1 MKYDFTSVPDRTGTG
16 ATKWDDSCGASTEFV
31 PLSVADMEFYTA
43 PKIAKALSDLS
54 LNTILGYTSPTEE
67 YFKAVVGWMKRR
79 HDWGVKKE
87 WIFSTPGVISALSML
102 IEAVTKPAD
111 GVILLTPVY
120 YPFDMVTIA
129 KSRHIVYSKL
139 INRDGRFEIDYADL
153 EEKAKNPKNTAI
165 LFCNPHNPVGRVW
178 TREELEKV
186 GNICTDNGVFI
197 IDDEIHND
205 LIMPGVK
212 HTVFATVSEKI
223 KNNIAVCTAPS
234 KTFNLAG
241 VQCSNIFVPNEKWRM
256 RAFATSMLN
265 MNMHLNIFAYTAC
278 RVAYDECEDW
288 LDELIPVIEGN
299 AKYVGNFM
307 AENFPEVVVHKLE
320 GTYLQWLDCRK
331 LGFTH
336 VELKRAFE
344 NRKLFLDY
352 GEMFG
357 DAGRGYERINL
368 ACARSTIEKAMTH
381 FKESIEDLRKEGA
394 HYHKTLSIGDK
405 LENFVYTVGND
416 TVRLSETIK
425 KPTLIAFL
433 RFASCDITKTVL
445 KKLAKAYAGI
455 KLLGADVK
463 AVIQSSAEEIKKV
476 GLDAPFELIS
486 DEKAELYDKYNVF
499 EANSPFNFVAGDKTF
514 EDMAGNDI
522 KNLLGTDAFES
533 LAGGLLGTSEKHPER
548 RDLQLCAFF
557 VVGKDMTVRYS
568 YYSRTVG
575 DFPDTKEL
583 VSALKNKI
591 LYII

>member
-16 ATKWDDSCGASTEFV
+16 ATKWDDSHGASTEFV

-43 PKIAKALSDLS
+43 PKIAKALSELS
-54 LNTILGYTSPTEE
+54 ANSILGYTSPTEE
-67 YFKAVVGWMKRR
+67 YYNAVVSWMKRR
-79 HDWGVKKE
+79 HNWDVKKE
-87 WIFSTPGVISALSML
+87 WIFETPGVISALSFL

-139 INRDGRFEIDYADL
+139 INDGGRYVIDYADL
-153 EEKAKNPKNTAI
+153 EEKAKDPKNTAI

-178 TREELEKV
+178 TKDELEKV

-197 IDDEIHND
+197 ISDEIHND

-241 VQCSNIFVPNEKWRM
+241 VQCSNIFVPNEKWRA
-256 RAFATSMLN
+256 RAFAVSMLN
-265 MNMHLNIFAYTAC
+265 MNMHLNVFAYTAC

-288 LDELIPVIEGN
+288 LDELIPVVDGN
-299 AKYVGNFM
+299 AKYVEKFM

-331 LGFTH
+331 LGLTH
-336 VELKRAFE
+336 VELKKTLEAH
-344 NRKLFLDY
+344 KLFLDY

-368 ACARSTIEKAMTH
+368 ACARSTIEKAMQH
-381 FKESIEDLRKEGA
+381 FKQAIDDVRADWAENGKP
-394 HYHKTLSIGDK
+394 YHKTLAAGDK
-405 LENFVYTVGND
+405 LENFTYKIGNEE
-416 TVRLSETIK
+416 VRLSENIK
-425 KPTLIAFL
+425 KTTLIAFL
-433 RFASCDITKTVL
+433 RYASCDITKTIL
-445 KKLAKAYAGI
+445 SKLSKAYAGI

-463 AVIQSSAEEIKKV
+463 AVVQSTAEEIKSE
-476 GLDAPFELIS
+476 GLDAPFELIA
-486 DEKAELYDKYNVF
+486 DPDAKLYDNYNVF
-499 EANSPFNFVAGDKTF
+499 EANSAFNFVAGDKTF
-514 EDMAGNDI
+514 EDMTGSDI
-522 KNLLGTDAFES
+522 KNLLGEPAFES
-533 LAGGLLGTSEKHPER
+533 LIGSVVGIGDSHPER
-548 RDLQLCAFF
+548 RSLQLCAF
-557 VVGKDMTVRYS
+557 VVVDKAMNVKYAR
-568 YYSRTVG
+568 YSRTVG

-583 VSALKNKI
+583 VAALKK
-591 LYII
+591 

>member
-16 ATKWDDSCGASTEFV
+16 ATKWDDSNGASTEYV

-67 YFKAVVGWMKRR
+67 YFNAVVGWMKRR
-79 HDWGVKKE
+79 HDWEVKKE

-111 GVILLTPVY
+111 GIILLTPVY

-129 KSRHIVYSKL
+129 RSRHIVYNKL
-139 INRDGRFEIDYADL
+139 INNGGRFEIDYADL

-178 TREELEKV
+178 TREELQKV
-186 GNICTDNGVFI
+186 GDICTDNGVFI

-241 VQCSNIFVPNEKWRM
+241 LQCSNIFVPNEKWRA

-288 LDELIPVIEGN
+288 LDELLTVIDGN
-299 AKYVGNFM
+299 AKYVEKYM
-307 AENFPEVVVHKLE
+307 ADNFPEVYVHRLE

-336 VELKRAFE
+336 VELKNAFE
-344 NRKLFLDY
+344 KHKLFLDY

-368 ACARSTIEKAMTH
+368 ACAQTTLEKAMAH
-381 FKESIEDLRKEGA
+381 FKDAIDELRENVAKNGA
-394 HYHKTLSIGDK
+394 PYHKTLTAGDK
-405 LENFVYTVGND
+405 LENFVYHKDGKKINLAD
-416 TVRLSETIK
+416 TIK

-433 RFASCDITKTVL
+433 RYASCDITKAVL
-445 KKLAKAYAGI
+445 DKISKAYLGI
-455 KLLGADVK
+455 KFLGADVK
-463 AVIQSSAEEIKKV
+463 AVIQSSADEIENER
-476 GLDAPFELIS
+476 LDTQFELIS
-486 DEKAELYDKYNVF
+486 DENAELYDKYNVF
-499 EANSPFNFVAGDKTF
+499 EANSAFNFVAGDKTF
-514 EDMAGNDI
+514 EDMVGGNI
-522 KNLLGTDAFES
+522 MNLFGTDTFDNFF
-533 LAGGLLGTSEKHPER
+533 GGVVGTGEQHPER
-548 RDLQLCAFF
+548 RNLQLCAFI
-557 VVGKDMTVRYS
+557 VVDTDMTVRYAR
-568 YYSRTVG
+568 YSKTVG
-575 DFPDTKEL
+575 DFPDVQEL
-583 VSALKNKI
+583 VNALKK
-591 LYII
+591 

>member
-16 ATKWDDSCGASTEFV
+16 ATKWDDSCGASTEYV

-67 YFKAVVGWMKRR
+67 YYKAVVGWMKRR
-79 HDWGVKKE
+79 HDWDVRKE
-87 WIFSTPGVISALSML
+87 WIFTTPGVISALSML

-139 INRDGRFEIDYADL
+139 INNGGRFEIDYADL
-153 EEKAKNPKNTAI
+153 EKKAKDPKNTAI

-178 TREELEKV
+178 TKEELERV

-197 IDDEIHND
+197 ISDEIHND

-241 VQCSNIFVPNEKWRM
+241 VQCSNIFVPNEKWRA

-288 LDELIPVIEGN
+288 LDELIPVIDGN
-299 AKYVGNFM
+299 AKYVEEFM
-307 AENFPEVVVHKLE
+307 AKNFPEVVVHKLE

-331 LGFTH
+331 LGLTH
-336 VELKRAFE
+336 VELKKAFE
-344 NRKLFLDY
+344 KHKLFLDY

-368 ACARSTIEKAMTH
+368 ACARVTLEKAMAH
-381 FKESIEDLRKEGA
+381 FKEAIDEVRADYAKNGA
-394 HYHKTLSIGDK
+394 PYHKTLAVGDK
-405 LENFVYTVGND
+405 LENFVYKVGNKE
-416 TVRLSETIK
+416 VRLSETIK

-433 RFASCDITKTVL
+433 RFASCDITKTAL
-445 KKLAKAYAGI
+445 SKLAKAYMGV

-463 AVIQSSAEEIKKV
+463 AVIQSSEEEIKNV
-476 GLDAPFELIS
+476 GLDAPFELIA
-486 DEKAELYDKYNVF
+486 DGNAELYDKYNVF
-499 EANSPFNFVAGDKTF
+499 EANSAFNFVAGDKLF
-514 EDMAGNDI
+514 EEMVGEDI
-522 KNLLGTDAFES
+522 KNLFGTEAFDS
-533 LAGGLLGTSEKHPER
+533 LLGSLVGIGEQHPER

-557 VVGKDMTVRYS
+557 VVDKDMTVRYAR
-568 YYSRTVG
+568 YSRTIG
-575 DFPDTKEL
+575 DFPDSKEL
-583 VSALKNKI
+583 TSALKK
-591 LYII
+591 